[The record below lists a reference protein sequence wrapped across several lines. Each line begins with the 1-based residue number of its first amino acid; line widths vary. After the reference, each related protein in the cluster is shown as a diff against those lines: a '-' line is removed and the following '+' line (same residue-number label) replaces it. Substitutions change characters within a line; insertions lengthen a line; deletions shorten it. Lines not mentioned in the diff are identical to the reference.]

1 MGMPDKKAIVERL
14 KADPTYY
21 KPITDLYGES
31 IWADTDKIYA
41 IMEKAIGEFENR
53 NYLRHSLQNMIV
65 L

>member
-41 IMEKAIGEFENR
+41 IMEKKAIREFENR
-53 NYLRHSLQNMIV
+53 NYLRHSL
-65 L
+65 